1 LVEVEAMVR
10 PVVESAGL
18 ELVDVAFHREQGRRI
33 LRVLVD
39 RDPVE
44 GGLDLETIAEVSGR
58 ISRRLDLEGFDPPGG
73 RYELE
78 VSSPGVE
85 RPLKQPLDFA
95 KRVGEK
101 VKVKTVEPVEGART
115 FVGTISEASPTQVT
129 IVTEEGERRI
139 AFDNVSSAR
148 TVFEWARG
156 GSR

>member
-1 LVEVEAMVR
+1 L
-10 PVVESAGL
+10 
-18 ELVDVAFHREQGRRI
+18 
-33 LRVLVD
+33 
-39 RDPVE
+39 
-44 GGLDLETIAEVSGR
+44 SGR
-58 ISRRLDLEGFDPPGG
+58 PHEIDLVYSQHYCSTCRKYFSVDTSDLAPPGG

-115 FVGTISEASPTQVT
+115 FVGTISEASPTEVT